1 MSESPSTNPYVIGEP
16 DKIGFDDDAAHSAR
30 LVLAVYTSVIAS
42 SRSERRAFNAAVETY
57 RSENADL
64 READARLAVARI
76 ICSKP

>member
-1 MSESPSTNPYVIGEP
+1 MVDPIALAGGRFEAVAI
-16 DKIGFDDDAAHSAR
+16 DDGDLAA
-30 LVLAVYTSVIAS
+30 VIAS

-64 READARLAVARI
+64 READARMAVARI

>member
-1 MSESPSTNPYVIGEP
+1 MSESPSTDPYVIGGP
-16 DKIGFDDDAAHSAR
+16 DKISSDDDAAHCAR
-30 LVLAVYTSVIAS
+30 LVLAVYTAVIAS

-64 READARLAVARI
+64 READARMAVARI